1 MSRASDSLVAM
12 LRSAARVLDFL
23 RPPRGWEVPVLV
35 TAGVFCGIGLLII
48 RLSNATA
55 YLSDK
60 PEACIN
66 CHVMIPQYA
75 TWQRGSHGRFTT
87 CNDCHVPH
95 DSIAR
100 KYFFKGMDG
109 SRHSF
114 MFTFRL
120 EPQVIRVHE
129 PGQKVI
135 QENCMHCH
143 EKLLQDSRLAEVT
156 APMAW
161 HGEGRLCWDCHRET
175 PHGRV
180 NSLAS
185 VPDARF
191 PGLSPPV
198 PEWIQRFVTKQS
210 DKQ

>member
-1 MSRASDSLVAM
+1 MAGLGAGFAALV
-12 LRSAARVLDFL
+12 RSAENVLRAI

-35 TAGVFCGIGLLII
+35 TAGVFCGIGLVIL

-66 CHVMIPQYA
+66 CHVMVPQYA
-75 TWQRGSHGRFTT
+75 TWHRGSHANVAT

-95 DSIAR
+95 DNVAR

-109 SRHSF
+109 GRHSF
-114 MFTFRL
+114 MFTFRM

-129 PGQKVI
+129 AGQTVI
-135 QENCMHCH
+135 QENCIHCH
-143 EKLLQDSRLAEVT
+143 DKLLQDSRLSKVT

-161 HGEGRLCWDCHRET
+161 HGEGKLCWDCHRET

-191 PGLSPPV
+191 PGLSPAV
-198 PEWIQRFVTKQS
+198 PEWIQRFL
-210 DKQ
+210 DKPQEN